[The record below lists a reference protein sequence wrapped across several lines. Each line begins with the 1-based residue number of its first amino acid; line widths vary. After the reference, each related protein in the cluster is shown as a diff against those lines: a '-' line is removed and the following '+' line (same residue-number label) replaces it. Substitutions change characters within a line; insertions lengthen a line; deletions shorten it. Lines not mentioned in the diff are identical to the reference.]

1 MKRFIKRAVLVLM
14 GAAVLCAAWQY
25 RSSRMQQDIAK
36 RILRFHVIAN
46 SDTKEDQRL
55 KLKIRDSVGA
65 YLHEKLLGVDGLE
78 ECIAVVNDNLA
89 QIEAAAAEVVEQEGY
104 GYQVTAAVADVDF
117 PVKSYGSYT
126 FPKGNYQALEVVIGD
141 GAGKNWWCVMYPNMC
156 FSSSVYEVI
165 DENARQELKR
175 TLTED
180 EYAQIMAEGKLQ
192 VKLKYLE
199 KLKELF
205 SDSEKEEK

>member
-1 MKRFIKRAVLVLM
+1 MKRFIKRAAVFLM
-14 GAAVLCAAWQY
+14 GAVLLCAAWQY

-46 SDTKEDQRL
+46 SNTKEDQRL
-55 KLKIRDSVGA
+55 KLKIRDAVGSCMR
-65 YLHEKLLGVDGLE
+65 EKLLGVDGLE
-78 ECIAVVNDNLA
+78 ECIDVVNDNLA
-89 QIEAAAAEVVEQEGY
+89 QIEETAAEVVEQEGY
-104 GYQVTAAVADVDF
+104 EYSVKALVADVDF
-117 PVKSYGSYT
+117 PVKSYGMYT

-156 FSSSVYEVI
+156 FSDSIYEVI
-165 DENARQELKR
+165 DENSRQELKK
-175 TLTED
+175 TLTAD

-192 VKLKYLE
+192 VKFKYLE

-205 SDSEKEEK
+205 SDSEEG